1 MKNYDAYIFDFD
13 YTLADA
19 TEPVVGSFLYALE
32 KMNLQK
38 SSRQDIIN
46 TIGIPIGESYT
57 ILTGDDSEEGI
68 ELFKKYQK
76 EKSDEITVPN
86 TVFIGDA
93 KEVLKILKNR
103 GKKIGIVSSRWGQRI
118 NDIFEN
124 LNSRELIDFIIG
136 TEHVE
141 NYKPNPEGLFKMID
155 MIDAKNPL
163 WQLYRCTGSTKCQNR
178 FCRSYNRNNFK
189 GKTRI
194 LPTYICVRW
203 FKRYFGNLNII
214 W

>member
-93 KEVLKILKNR
+93 KEVLQILKNR

-155 MIDAKNPL
+155 MMNAKNPL
-163 WQLYRCTGSTKCQNR
+163 YIGDSYIDAQAAQNAKIDFVGVTTGTTSREKLE
-178 FCRSYNRNNFK
+178 SYSHIVVLDDLK
-189 GKTRI
+189 E
-194 LPTYICVRW
+194 L
-203 FKRYFGNLNII
+203 LNV
-214 W
+214 

>member
-46 TIGIPIGESYT
+46 TIGISIGESYT

-93 KEVLKILKNR
+93 KEVLQILKNR

-155 MIDAKNPL
+155 MMDAKNPL
-163 WQLYRCTGSTKCQNR
+163 YIGDSYIDAQAAQNAKIDFVGVTTGTTSREKLK
-178 FCRSYNRNNFK
+178 SYPHIAVLDDLK
-189 GKTRI
+189 DI
-194 LPTYICVRW
+194 LEI
-203 FKRYFGNLNII
+203 
-214 W
+214 

>member
-1 MKNYDAYIFDFD
+1 MKNYDTYIFDFD

-19 TEPVVGSFLYALE
+19 TEPVVQSFLYALE
-32 KMNLQK
+32 KMNLEK

-68 ELFKKYQK
+68 ALFKKYQK

-93 KEVLKILKNR
+93 KEVLQTLKNR

-124 LNSRELIDFIIG
+124 LNSRELIDLIIG

-155 MIDAKNPL
+155 IMEVKNPL
-163 WQLYRCTGSTKCQNR
+163 YIGDSYIDAEAAQNAKIDFVGVTTGTTPREKLE
-178 FCRSYNRNNFK
+178 SYPHVAV
-189 GKTRI
+189 
-194 LPTYICVRW
+194 LD
-203 FKRYFGNLNII
+203 NLKDLLDV
-214 W
+214 

>member
-86 TVFIGDA
+86 TVFIGEA
-93 KEVLKILKNR
+93 KEVLQILKNR

-155 MIDAKNPL
+155 MMDAKNPL
-163 WQLYRCTGSTKCQNR
+163 YIGDSYIDAQAAQNAKIDFVGVTTGTTSREKLE
-178 FCRSYNRNNFK
+178 SYSHVSVLDNLK
-189 GKTRI
+189 DI
-194 LPTYICVRW
+194 LEI
-203 FKRYFGNLNII
+203 
-214 W
+214 

>member
-19 TEPVVGSFLYALE
+19 TEPVVQSFLYALE
-32 KMNLQK
+32 KMNLEK

-68 ELFKKYQK
+68 ALFKKYQK

-93 KEVLKILKNR
+93 KEVLQTLKNR

-124 LNSRELIDFIIG
+124 LNPRELIDFIIC

-155 MIDAKNPL
+155 MMEAKNPL
-163 WQLYRCTGSTKCQNR
+163 YIGDSYIDAEAAQNAKIDFVGVTTGTTPREKLE
-178 FCRSYNRNNFK
+178 SYPHVAV
-189 GKTRI
+189 
-194 LPTYICVRW
+194 LD
-203 FKRYFGNLNII
+203 NLKELLEI
-214 W
+214 

>member
-76 EKSDEITVPN
+76 
-86 TVFIGDA
+86 
-93 KEVLKILKNR
+93 KNQMR
-103 GKKIGIVSSRWGQRI
+103 
-118 NDIFEN
+118 
-124 LNSRELIDFIIG
+124 
-136 TEHVE
+136 
-141 NYKPNPEGLFKMID
+141 
-155 MIDAKNPL
+155 
-163 WQLYRCTGSTKCQNR
+163 
-178 FCRSYNRNNFK
+178 
-189 GKTRI
+189 
-194 LPTYICVRW
+194 
-203 FKRYFGNLNII
+203 
-214 W
+214 

>member
-93 KEVLKILKNR
+93 KEVLQTLKNR

-163 WQLYRCTGSTKCQNR
+163 YIGDSYIDAQAAQNAKIDFVGVTTGTTSREKLE
-178 FCRSYNRNNFK
+178 SYSHIVVLDDLK
-189 GKTRI
+189 DI
-194 LPTYICVRW
+194 LEI
-203 FKRYFGNLNII
+203 
-214 W
+214 

>member
-86 TVFIGDA
+86 TVFIGEA
-93 KEVLKILKNR
+93 KEVLQILKNR

-136 TEHVE
+136 TEHVK

-163 WQLYRCTGSTKCQNR
+163 YIGDSYIDAQAAQNAKIDFVGVTTGTTSREKLE
-178 FCRSYNRNNFK
+178 SYPHISVLDDLK
-189 GKTRI
+189 DI
-194 LPTYICVRW
+194 LEI
-203 FKRYFGNLNII
+203 
-214 W
+214 

>member
-19 TEPVVGSFLYALE
+19 TNPVVDSFTYALE
-32 KMNLQK
+32 KMNLEK

-46 TIGIPIGESYT
+46 TIGIPIGKSYT
-57 ILTGDDSEEGI
+57 ILTGDDSVEGI
-68 ELFKKYQK
+68 ALFKKYQK

-86 TVFIGDA
+86 TVFIGHA
-93 KEVLKILKNR
+93 KEVLQTLKNR
-103 GKKIGIVSSRWGQRI
+103 GKKVGIVSSRWGQRI

-141 NYKPNPEGLFKMID
+141 NYKPNPEGLFKIID
-155 MIDAKNPL
+155 MMDAKNPL
-163 WQLYRCTGSTKCQNR
+163 YIGDSYIDAEAAQNAKVDFVGVTTGTTPREKLE
-178 FCRSYNRNNFK
+178 SYPHVAVLDDLK
-189 GKTRI
+189 E
-194 LPTYICVRW
+194 LLDV
-203 FKRYFGNLNII
+203 
-214 W
+214 

>member
-93 KEVLKILKNR
+93 KEVLQILKNR

-155 MIDAKNPL
+155 MMDAKNPL
-163 WQLYRCTGSTKCQNR
+163 YIGDSYIDAQAAQNAKIDFVGVTTGTTSREKLE
-178 FCRSYNRNNFK
+178 SYPHVTVLDNLK
-189 GKTRI
+189 DI
-194 LPTYICVRW
+194 LEI
-203 FKRYFGNLNII
+203 
-214 W
+214 

>member
-93 KEVLKILKNR
+93 KEVLQILKNR

-155 MIDAKNPL
+155 MMNAKNPL
-163 WQLYRCTGSTKCQNR
+163 YIGDSYIDSQAAQNAKIDFVGVTTGTTSREKLE
-178 FCRSYNRNNFK
+178 SYPHVAVLDNLK
-189 GKTRI
+189 DI
-194 LPTYICVRW
+194 LEI
-203 FKRYFGNLNII
+203 
-214 W
+214 

>member
-19 TEPVVGSFLYALE
+19 TEPVVQSFLYALE

-93 KEVLKILKNR
+93 KEVLQILKNR

-141 NYKPNPEGLFKMID
+141 NYKPNPEGLLKMID
-155 MIDAKNPL
+155 MMEAKNPL
-163 WQLYRCTGSTKCQNR
+163 YIGDSYIDAQTAQNAKIDFVGVTTGTTSREKLE
-178 FCRSYNRNNFK
+178 SYPHVAVLDNLK
-189 GKTRI
+189 DI
-194 LPTYICVRW
+194 LEI
-203 FKRYFGNLNII
+203 
-214 W
+214 

>member
-93 KEVLKILKNR
+93 KEVLQILKNR
-103 GKKIGIVSSRWGQRI
+103 GKKIGIV
-118 NDIFEN
+118 
-124 LNSRELIDFIIG
+124 
-136 TEHVE
+136 
-141 NYKPNPEGLFKMID
+141 
-155 MIDAKNPL
+155 
-163 WQLYRCTGSTKCQNR
+163 
-178 FCRSYNRNNFK
+178 
-189 GKTRI
+189 
-194 LPTYICVRW
+194 
-203 FKRYFGNLNII
+203 
-214 W
+214 

>member
-19 TEPVVGSFLYALE
+19 TDPVVDSFTYALE
-32 KMNLQK
+32 KMNLK
-38 SSRQDIIN
+38 KATRQDIIN

-68 ELFKKYQK
+68 DLFKKYQK

-86 TVFIGDA
+86 TVFIGGA
-93 KEVLKILKNR
+93 RKVLETLKNR

-118 NDIFEN
+118 NDVFEN
-124 LNSRELIDFIIG
+124 LGCRELIDFIIG

-141 NYKPNPEGLFKMID
+141 NYKPNPEGLFKMIE
-155 MIDAKNPL
+155 MMKCRISNL
-163 WQLYRCTGSTKCQNR
+163 YRRQLYRCKSGTKRQYR
-178 FCRSYNRNNFK
+178 FCRRDNWHNIKEEF
-189 GKTRI
+189 RI
-194 LPTYICVRW
+194 IPTCGSIR
-203 FKRYFGNLNII
+203 
-214 W
+214 

>member
-93 KEVLKILKNR
+93 KEVLQILKNR

-155 MIDAKNPL
+155 MMDAKNPL
-163 WQLYRCTGSTKCQNR
+163 YIGDSYIDAQAAQNDKIDFVGVTTGTTSREKLE
-178 FCRSYNRNNFK
+178 SYPHVAVLDNLK
-189 GKTRI
+189 DI
-194 LPTYICVRW
+194 LEI
-203 FKRYFGNLNII
+203 
-214 W
+214 

>member
-93 KEVLKILKNR
+93 KEVLQILKNR

-155 MIDAKNPL
+155 MMNAKNPL
-163 WQLYRCTGSTKCQNR
+163 YIGDSYIDAQAAQNAKIDFVGVTTGTTSREKLE
-178 FCRSYNRNNFK
+178 SYPHIAVLDDLK
-189 GKTRI
+189 DI
-194 LPTYICVRW
+194 LEI
-203 FKRYFGNLNII
+203 
-214 W
+214 

>member
-19 TEPVVGSFLYALE
+19 TEPVVQSFLYALE
-32 KMNLQK
+32 KMNLEK

-93 KEVLKILKNR
+93 KEVLQTLKNR

-155 MIDAKNPL
+155 IMEVKNPL
-163 WQLYRCTGSTKCQNR
+163 YIGDSYIDAQAAQNAKIDFVGVTTGTTPREKLE
-178 FCRSYNRNNFK
+178 SYPHVAV
-189 GKTRI
+189 
-194 LPTYICVRW
+194 LD
-203 FKRYFGNLNII
+203 NLKDLLDV
-214 W
+214 

>member
-19 TEPVVGSFLYALE
+19 TEPVVQSFLYALE

-86 TVFIGDA
+86 TVFIGEA
-93 KEVLKILKNR
+93 KEVLQILKNR

-155 MIDAKNPL
+155 MMDAKNPL
-163 WQLYRCTGSTKCQNR
+163 YIGDSYIDAQAAQNAKIDFVGVTTGTTSREKLE
-178 FCRSYNRNNFK
+178 SYSHIVVLDDLK
-189 GKTRI
+189 E
-194 LPTYICVRW
+194 L
-203 FKRYFGNLNII
+203 LNV
-214 W
+214 

>member
-93 KEVLKILKNR
+93 KEVLQILKNR

-155 MIDAKNPL
+155 MMNAKNPL
-163 WQLYRCTGSTKCQNR
+163 YIGDSYIDAQAAQNAKIDFVGVTTGTTSREKLE
-178 FCRSYNRNNFK
+178 SYPHISVLDDLK
-189 GKTRI
+189 DI
-194 LPTYICVRW
+194 LEI
-203 FKRYFGNLNII
+203 
-214 W
+214 

>member
-93 KEVLKILKNR
+93 KEVLQILKNR

-155 MIDAKNPL
+155 MMDAKNPL
-163 WQLYRCTGSTKCQNR
+163 YIGDSYIDAQAAQNAKIDFVGVTTGTTSREKLE
-178 FCRSYNRNNFK
+178 SYPHIAVLDDLK
-189 GKTRI
+189 E
-194 LPTYICVRW
+194 L
-203 FKRYFGNLNII
+203 LNV
-214 W
+214 

>member
-19 TEPVVGSFLYALE
+19 TEPVVQSFLYALE

-155 MIDAKNPL
+155 MMDAKNPL
-163 WQLYRCTGSTKCQNR
+163 YIGDSYIDAQAAQNAKIDFVGVTTGTTSREKLE
-178 FCRSYNRNNFK
+178 SYSHIVVLDDLK
-189 GKTRI
+189 DI
-194 LPTYICVRW
+194 LEI
-203 FKRYFGNLNII
+203 
-214 W
+214 

>member
-93 KEVLKILKNR
+93 KEVLKTLKNR

-155 MIDAKNPL
+155 MMDAKNPL
-163 WQLYRCTGSTKCQNR
+163 YIGDSYIDAQAAQNAKIDFVGVTTGTTSREKLE
-178 FCRSYNRNNFK
+178 SYLHISVLDDLK
-189 GKTRI
+189 DI
-194 LPTYICVRW
+194 LNV
-203 FKRYFGNLNII
+203 
-214 W
+214 

>member
-93 KEVLKILKNR
+93 KEVLKTLKNR

-124 LNSRELIDFIIG
+124 LNSRGLIDFIIG

-163 WQLYRCTGSTKCQNR
+163 YIGDSYIDAQAAQNAKIDFVGVTTGTTSREKLE
-178 FCRSYNRNNFK
+178 SYPHIAVLDDLK
-189 GKTRI
+189 DI
-194 LPTYICVRW
+194 LEI
-203 FKRYFGNLNII
+203 
-214 W
+214 

>member
-93 KEVLKILKNR
+93 KEVLQILKNR

-163 WQLYRCTGSTKCQNR
+163 YIGDSYIDAQAAQNAKIDFVGVTTGTTSREKLE
-178 FCRSYNRNNFK
+178 SYPHISVLDDLK
-189 GKTRI
+189 DI
-194 LPTYICVRW
+194 LEI
-203 FKRYFGNLNII
+203 
-214 W
+214 

>member
-19 TEPVVGSFLYALE
+19 TEPVVQSFLYALE

-46 TIGIPIGESYT
+46 TIGISIGESYT

-93 KEVLKILKNR
+93 KEVLQILKNR

-155 MIDAKNPL
+155 MMDAKNPL
-163 WQLYRCTGSTKCQNR
+163 YIGDSYIDAQAAQNAKIDFVGVTTGTTSREKLE
-178 FCRSYNRNNFK
+178 SYSHIVVLDDLK
-189 GKTRI
+189 E
-194 LPTYICVRW
+194 L
-203 FKRYFGNLNII
+203 LNV
-214 W
+214 

>member
-93 KEVLKILKNR
+93 KEVLQILKNR

-155 MIDAKNPL
+155 MMNAKNPL
-163 WQLYRCTGSTKCQNR
+163 YIGDSYIDAQAAQNAKIDFVGVTTGTTSKEKLE
-178 FCRSYNRNNFK
+178 SYPHISVLDDLK
-189 GKTRI
+189 DI
-194 LPTYICVRW
+194 LEI
-203 FKRYFGNLNII
+203 
-214 W
+214 

>member
-93 KEVLKILKNR
+93 KEVLQILKNR

-124 LNSRELIDFIIG
+124 LNSRELINFIIG

-155 MIDAKNPL
+155 MMNAKNPL
-163 WQLYRCTGSTKCQNR
+163 YIGDSYIDAQAAQNAKIDFVGVTTGTTSREKLE
-178 FCRSYNRNNFK
+178 SYPHVAVLDNLK
-189 GKTRI
+189 DI
-194 LPTYICVRW
+194 LEI
-203 FKRYFGNLNII
+203 
-214 W
+214 

>member
-93 KEVLKILKNR
+93 KEVLQILKNR

-155 MIDAKNPL
+155 MMDAKNPL
-163 WQLYRCTGSTKCQNR
+163 YIGDSYIDAQAAQNAKIDFVGVTTGTTSRKKLE
-178 FCRSYNRNNFK
+178 SYPHVAVLDDLK
-189 GKTRI
+189 KI
-194 LPTYICVRW
+194 LNV
-203 FKRYFGNLNII
+203 
-214 W
+214 

>member
-93 KEVLKILKNR
+93 KEVLQILKHR

-163 WQLYRCTGSTKCQNR
+163 YIGDSYIDAQAAQNAKIDFVGVTTGTTSREQLE
-178 FCRSYNRNNFK
+178 SYPHISVLDDLK
-189 GKTRI
+189 E
-194 LPTYICVRW
+194 L
-203 FKRYFGNLNII
+203 LNV
-214 W
+214 

>member
-19 TEPVVGSFLYALE
+19 TEPVVQSFLYALE

-93 KEVLKILKNR
+93 KEVLQILKNR

-163 WQLYRCTGSTKCQNR
+163 YIGDSYIDAQAAQNAKIDFVGVTTGTTSREKLE
-178 FCRSYNRNNFK
+178 SYSHIVVLDDLK
-189 GKTRI
+189 E
-194 LPTYICVRW
+194 L
-203 FKRYFGNLNII
+203 LNV
-214 W
+214 

>member
-93 KEVLKILKNR
+93 KEVLQILKNR

-155 MIDAKNPL
+155 MMDAKNPL
-163 WQLYRCTGSTKCQNR
+163 YIGDSYIDAQAAQNAKIDFVGVTTGTTSREKLE
-178 FCRSYNRNNFK
+178 SYPHISVLDDLK
-189 GKTRI
+189 DI
-194 LPTYICVRW
+194 LNV
-203 FKRYFGNLNII
+203 
-214 W
+214 

>member
-86 TVFIGDA
+86 TVFIGEA
-93 KEVLKILKNR
+93 KEVLQILKNR

-155 MIDAKNPL
+155 MMDAKNPL
-163 WQLYRCTGSTKCQNR
+163 YIGDSYIDAQAAQNAKIDFVGVTTGTTSREKLE
-178 FCRSYNRNNFK
+178 SYSHIVVLDDLK
-189 GKTRI
+189 DI
-194 LPTYICVRW
+194 LEI
-203 FKRYFGNLNII
+203 
-214 W
+214 

>member
-93 KEVLKILKNR
+93 KEVLKTLKNR

-155 MIDAKNPL
+155 MMDAKNPL
-163 WQLYRCTGSTKCQNR
+163 YIGDSYIDAQAAQNAKIDFVGVTTGTTSREKLE
-178 FCRSYNRNNFK
+178 SYSHIVVLDDLK
-189 GKTRI
+189 DI
-194 LPTYICVRW
+194 LEI
-203 FKRYFGNLNII
+203 
-214 W
+214 